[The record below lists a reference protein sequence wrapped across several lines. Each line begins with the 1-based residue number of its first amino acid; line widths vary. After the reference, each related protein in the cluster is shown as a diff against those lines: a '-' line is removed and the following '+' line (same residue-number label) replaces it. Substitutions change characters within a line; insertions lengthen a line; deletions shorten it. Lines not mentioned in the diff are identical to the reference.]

1 MSEEDEVKAG
11 IITRAGLACTA
22 VRLRAY
28 GASWEVVGA
37 FLRHRMPE
45 GMTCEQLKARA
56 LAHLERERTV

>member
-11 IITRAGLACTA
+11 IILRASLACAA

-28 GASWEVVGA
+28 GATWEVVTE
-37 FLRHRMPE
+37 FLRPKLPP

-56 LAHLERERTV
+56 LAHLECERTA